1 MLLANAESEVF
12 KQHIPWQ
19 VQEIIPFE
27 LADEFIVVH
36 VDHLKDFAQVLLV
49 LCLEERIKLRLL
61 DDAVVVGVKQNEVLS
76 HERFET
82 SLILDQGLQALHQM
96 EIKLVLFLLK
106 KAFGQQ
112 LVLADFSLADL
123 LARQKVS
130 WPIVE
135 LENYVLL
142 QNSGPIRIAL
152 HLIVALLRAR
162 YHNDGWHERYQD
174 EPDNQNI
181 QYKIRL
187 LRHELCDFLLGCT
200 EFSFFSFFF
209 FLCSGS
215 AFQAI

>member
-1 MLLANAESEVF
+1 M
-12 KQHIPWQ
+12 
-19 VQEIIPFE
+19 
-27 LADEFIVVH
+27 VH

-130 WPIVE
+130 
-135 LENYVLL
+135 
-142 QNSGPIRIAL
+142 
-152 HLIVALLRAR
+152 
-162 YHNDGWHERYQD
+162 
-174 EPDNQNI
+174 
-181 QYKIRL
+181 
-187 LRHELCDFLLGCT
+187 
-200 EFSFFSFFF
+200 
-209 FLCSGS
+209 
-215 AFQAI
+215 